1 MWHPFELLLILS
13 WQITFIVLYP
23 FYAPKFHK
31 HALSCV
37 QPILFLFQDL
47 NETDRTKYLMR
58 NWKYGAKGHNTCNG
72 DFPFKT
78 REVIWLVRN
87 AAKSTAF
94 HQKLLGI
101 FIYNNSPLAAS
112 SKCLFFFFSILQPHF
127 MQVYMGMRFGTLFHL
142 LLNMTETVR
151 KYNLLHYL
159 TVIFKILHRTFSQPY
174 HENFQIS

>member
-1 MWHPFELLLILS
+1 MERNVEKRMWHPFELLLILS

-23 FYAPKFHK
+23 FYAPKVHK
-31 HALSCV
+31 HALSCLCV
-37 QPILFLFQDL
+37 QLILFWFQDL
-47 NETDRTKYLMR
+47 NETDRTKYLTR

-78 REVIWLVRN
+78 LKFIWLVRN

-112 SKCLFFFFSILQPHF
+112 SKCLVFFHSTTPFYASIYGNEVWDSTPF
-127 MQVYMGMRFGTLFHL
+127 AAKDDWNCSEV
-142 LLNMTETVR
+142 
-151 KYNLLHYL
+151 
-159 TVIFKILHRTFSQPY
+159 
-174 HENFQIS
+174 